1 MKKRIFRNTMLV
13 MFFVVALCG
22 VLILG
27 VLYDHF
33 TDELQ
38 GELINEA
45 TYITQG
51 VEANGIDY
59 LNQLEKIDTRITWV
73 DTDGTVLYDNK
84 VDALTMEN
92 HGDRQE
98 IKVAMTSSKGKSIRY
113 SNTLAEKTI
122 YYAVRIADGSV
133 IRVSNTQSSVVQ
145 ILKEMLRPVIV
156 VLLMAFA
163 LAGVLAYRVAKQ
175 IMAPLDNIDFEHP
188 EDAKVYDEMAPFIS
202 KIIRQNKQIK
212 ANMDVL
218 QSQQQEFRLITENMQ
233 EGFIVIDKTAH
244 ILSYNTSALKLFGVN
259 MEVENKSVLVLNRT
273 DQFSKLVN
281 DSLQGK
287 HMEEIILLGDRYCNV
302 YINPVMDKEY
312 VAGAVIIITDVT
324 EKEERENLRREFSAN
339 VSHELK
345 TPLTSI
351 SGIAEI
357 IKNGIVDEKDIPK
370 FAGNI
375 YEEAKRLISLV
386 EDIIKISRMD
396 EMEGIPEK
404 QPVDLY
410 VVAQKALENLSQ
422 TAENKNIKVEQKGD
436 FCQISG
442 VEVILYEMIYNICDN
457 AIKYNK
463 QGGNVIVET
472 GYEAEQAYIR
482 VSDTGIGIPEEQ
494 IDRIFERFYRVDK
507 SHSKDVGGTGLGLSI
522 VKHGAKLHNATID
535 VDSTLSQ
542 GTTITMRFGI

>member
-1 MKKRIFRNTMLV
+1 MKNRIFRNTMLV

-38 GELINEA
+38 DELINEA

-51 VEANGIDY
+51 VEANGVDY

-84 VDALTMEN
+84 VDVSTMEN

-244 ILSYNTSALKLFGVN
+244 ILSYNSSALKLFGVN

-273 DQFSKLVN
+273 DQFGKLVN

-302 YINPVMDKEY
+302 YINPVMDKES
-312 VAGAVIIITDVT
+312 VAGAIMILTDVT

-404 QPVDLY
+404 QPVDLC
-410 VVAQKALENLSQ
+410 VVAQKTIENLRQ
-422 TAENKNIKVEQKGD
+422 TAVNKDIKIKQKGD
-436 FCQISG
+436 SCQISG

-472 GYEAEQAYIR
+472 GYEDEHAYIK

-494 IDRIFERFYRVDK
+494 LDRIFERFYRVDK
-507 SHSKDVGGTGLGLSI
+507 SHSKNVGGTGLGLSI
-522 VKHGAKLHNATID
+522 VKHGARLHNATID
-535 VDSTLSQ
+535 ISSALSK
-542 GTTITMRFGI
+542 GTTITIRFGE

>member
-1 MKKRIFRNTMLV
+1 

>member
-38 GELINEA
+38 DELINEA

-84 VDALTMEN
+84 VDASTMEN

-244 ILSYNTSALKLFGVN
+244 VLSYNSSALKLFGVN

-410 VVAQKALENLSQ
+410 VVAQKALENLRQ

-522 VKHGAKLHNATID
+522 VKHGAKLHNVTID

>member
-38 GELINEA
+38 DELLNEA

-84 VDALTMEN
+84 VDVSSMEN

-122 YYAVRIADGSV
+122 YYAVRIGDGSV

-410 VVAQKALENLSQ
+410 VVAQKALENLRQ

>member
-38 GELINEA
+38 DELLNEA

-259 MEVENKSVLVLNRT
+259 MEVENKSVLILNRT
-273 DQFSKLVN
+273 DQFGKLVN
-281 DSLQGK
+281 DSLQGR

-302 YINPVMDKEY
+302 YINPVMDKES

-410 VVAQKALENLSQ
+410 VVAQKALENLRQ

>member
-27 VLYDHF
+27 ILYDHF

-38 GELINEA
+38 DELLNEA

-84 VDALTMEN
+84 VDVSSMEN

-244 ILSYNTSALKLFGVN
+244 VLSYNSSALKLFGVN

-410 VVAQKALENLSQ
+410 VVAQKALENLRQ

>member
-38 GELINEA
+38 DELLNEA

-51 VEANGIDY
+51 VEANGVDY

-84 VDALTMEN
+84 VDVSSMEN

-244 ILSYNTSALKLFGVN
+244 VLSYNSSALKLFGVN

-410 VVAQKALENLSQ
+410 VVAQKALENLRQ

>member
-38 GELINEA
+38 DELLNEA

-84 VDALTMEN
+84 VDVSSMEN

>member
-38 GELINEA
+38 DELINEA

-51 VEANGIDY
+51 VEANGMDY
-59 LNQLEKIDTRITWV
+59 LNELEKIDTRITWV

-84 VDALTMEN
+84 VDVSTMEN

-202 KIIRQNKQIK
+202 KIIKQNKQIK
-212 ANMDVL
+212 ANMDIL

-244 ILSYNTSALKLFGVN
+244 ILSHNSSALKLFGVN

-273 DQFSKLVN
+273 DQFGKLVN
-281 DSLQGK
+281 DSLQGR

-302 YINPVMDKEY
+302 YINPVMDKES
-312 VAGAVIIITDVT
+312 VAGAIIILTDVT

-357 IKNGIVDEKDIPK
+357 IKNGIVDEKDVPK

-375 YEEAKRLISLV
+375 YEEAKRLISLI
-386 EDIIKISRMD
+386 EDIIKISQMD
-396 EMEGIPEK
+396 EMEGVPEK
-404 QPVDLY
+404 EQV
-410 VVAQKALENLSQ
+410 NLAVIAK
-422 TAENKNIKVEQKGD
+422 TAIDNLNQAAEMKNVSVEQKGEN
-436 FCQISG
+436 CLIWG
-442 VEVILYEMIYNICDN
+442 VQVVLYEMIYNICDN

-472 GYEAEQAYIR
+472 GYEAEQAYIK

-542 GTTITMRFGI
+542 GTTITMRFDI

>member
-38 GELINEA
+38 DELLNEA

-84 VDALTMEN
+84 VDVSSMEN

-122 YYAVRIADGSV
+122 YYAVRIGDGSV

-396 EMEGIPEK
+396 EMEGIPKK

-410 VVAQKALENLSQ
+410 VVAQKALENLRQ

-442 VEVILYEMIYNICDN
+442 VEVILYEMIYKISRVFRIDNI
-457 AIKYNK
+457 
-463 QGGNVIVET
+463 
-472 GYEAEQAYIR
+472 
-482 VSDTGIGIPEEQ
+482 
-494 IDRIFERFYRVDK
+494 F
-507 SHSKDVGGTGLGLSI
+507 
-522 VKHGAKLHNATID
+522 
-535 VDSTLSQ
+535 
-542 GTTITMRFGI
+542 